1 MPRLTRFLSMALLAG
16 FSSISLS
23 GNSLAQSN
31 AMAEL
36 YGMGVH
42 AYFGHNYAGA
52 EQMLAQVAAS
62 GTKDS
67 RVYYFL
73 GLAREMNGGG
83 GQADFD
89 TGARLEAEG
98 HRVVNVGRALSRV
111 QGSVRG
117 KIEQARRSARVAVLQ
132 EKLAKMA
139 ERSKQVPVP
148 DPMAV
153 PTQPEITSG
162 PFGTEGMASSEK
174 APAADPATAA
184 APGVGAP
191 AADAATDPFGDDPE
205 PTAADPFSGAAGGD
219 TSGASSDPFGDSAP
233 ATADPFSSDA
243 PAADTSDPFS
253 GGGSD
258 PFSGDGASDPFSGG
272 DDPFK

>member
-1 MPRLTRFLSMALLAG
+1 MAMLAG
-16 FSSISLS
+16 FSSTSLS
-23 GNSLAQSN
+23 ANAMAQSN

-42 AYFGHNYAGA
+42 AYFGHDYVQA
-52 EQMLAQVAAS
+52 EQMLSQVAAS

-67 RVYYFL
+67 RVFYFL

-83 GQADFD
+83 GQSDFD

-98 HRVVNVGRALSRV
+98 HRVVNVGSALSRV
-111 QGSVRG
+111 QGSLRG

-139 ERSKQVPVP
+139 ERASKVPVP

-153 PTQPEITSG
+153 PTQPEVTSG
-162 PFGTEGMASSEK
+162 PFGTDEGMASSEK
-174 APAADPATAA
+174 SPAADPETTAA
-184 APGVGAP
+184 AGGVGG
-191 AADAATDPFGDDPE
+191 AATDATTDPFSDDPE
-205 PTAADPFSGAAGGD
+205 PAAADPFATDAGG
-219 TSGASSDPFGDSAP
+219 AP
-233 ATADPFSSDA
+233 ADPFNNSG
-243 PAADTSDPFS
+243 PAADPFNTDTSAPDTSDPFS

-258 PFSGDGASDPFSGG
+258 PFSGG